1 MKYNIIFLDFDGLLN
16 NIPEL
21 ISRQRNLIEGQTKEY
36 DLKLKSTEGLDEF
49 WANEMCWSN
58 FKPMIKCLSNIP
70 NVKIVLSTSWR
81 TIKNVDHWNYQFNLI
96 NGWDFEI
103 IDKTP
108 NNIYNSLEY
117 EIIGGYLSSYCRGIE
132 IDTWLRI
139 NKDKVSNYCVID
151 DEADM
156 LIEQENNFVKT
167 NQDIGF
173 CDEDIYKVWKI
184 FGVKGADVKC
194 QN

>member
-58 FKPMIKCLSNIP
+58 FKPMIKCLSKIP

-81 TIKNVDHWNYQFNLI
+81 TIKTLTIGIINLI
-96 NGWDFEI
+96 
-103 IDKTP
+103 
-108 NNIYNSLEY
+108 
-117 EIIGGYLSSYCRGIE
+117 
-132 IDTWLRI
+132 
-139 NKDKVSNYCVID
+139 
-151 DEADM
+151 
-156 LIEQENNFVKT
+156 
-167 NQDIGF
+167 
-173 CDEDIYKVWKI
+173 
-184 FGVKGADVKC
+184 
-194 QN
+194 